1 MLIIRGIN
9 DNRFN
14 SRPIQAPNQEDDE
27 IESKEPISKVK
38 KKKREEI
45 GKII

>member
-1 MLIIRGIN
+1 MIRGIK
-9 DNRFN
+9 DIRFN
-14 SRPIQAPNQEDDE
+14 SNPIQAPNQEVDDTDK
-27 IESKEPISKVK
+27 IAPASKVK